1 MPNNDQTLD
10 LEKLKTDPKMWMR
23 LATPLDGSNVL
34 KHVFSGTENPF
45 EKNSEAAMEKLRKL
59 AAEGQLYM
67 REFGRSRHFQKVE
80 PEGDK
85 LKLGQQHE
93 MKVSRS
99 YSDPVL
105 GGLMY
110 ASRAYFKW
118 IGLESVSKWFDKRL
132 ERRDALIEKDKQYD
146 EEYKSL
152 TKEQKKELTQRRS
165 QEKKEAKARQR
176 LEKAEKELAKAREEL
191 NQIQG
196 KNTASDKGELN
207 APLTQPPKQEEK
219 SSMQPTLEG
228 DQPQL
233 QKQQEALT
241 REEKQPEK
249 DEKIQKRENPSAP
262 ANATEEKKKGIYLV
276 SGDKVYTDENLNE
289 LPEEVRKML
298 EMIQKVI
305 EQMETQ
311 KQQEQVAN
319 EQPQPRP
326 EEQLEQVANEQ
337 PQPRPEEQVAN
348 VPPQPEP
355 EVQLENPNAD
365 DILPKFHEEEPIAP
379 KKTVEMQEEDL
390 QPMFH
395 DVEKEPKAE
404 TNVPLNQP
412 AEIEPEQVDIQPEPE
427 RLEQEEIPENE
438 KTVPEDWRDVLV
450 RALFSHENG
459 GDLLAQYQQVKDN
472 PLDSAVFLASAI
484 FGVLKENIIDRE
496 PNQNLL
502 EQIFNGRSL
511 GNGND
516 DLIRS
521 GMESAQDAMRKG
533 EEQED
538 LQPLEEMLT
547 IAVREL
553 KEYAGDGNEP
563 TPQQAMAAMMAE
575 LAEGFARDF
584 GVQLPQEETIQQDAQ
599 PKVET
604 NVPLNQPAEIEPEQV
619 DIQPEPERL
628 EQEEIPEN
636 EKAVPED
643 WRDVLVSALFSH
655 QKGSDMLAQ
664 YQEIKDDPLAGML
677 FLADAVFGL
686 LKQNITG
693 PESNQQLMEEIFSG
707 RSLGDDR
714 DDLIRAGLDTAKDV
728 LTESFAENNS
738 KPLEEMLTTAV
749 RELKEFAG
757 DGNNRTPQQEL
768 AGMMIEMAEEMAK
781 DHGLQLPQ
789 EEAVQQDS
797 QPQAETNVPLNQPAE
812 IEPEQVDIQPEPK
825 LLEQPEQIREEKQET
840 AQPEDWRDVLV
851 SALFS
856 HQKGSDMLAQYQEIK
871 DDPLAGMLFLADAV
885 FGLLKQNITGPESNH
900 QLMEEIFSGR
910 SLGDDR
916 DDLIR
921 AGLDTAKD
929 ALTESFAENN
939 TKPLEEMLTTAVRE
953 LKEFAGDGNNR
964 TPQQELAGM
973 MIEMAEEMAKDH
985 GLQLP
990 QEEAVQQMGDQKP
1003 QAQQEAAL
1011 EVPLD
1016 LEQDKIK
1023 IQERQPDQ
1031 KPLTFPER
1039 LEAEKQA
1046 LEATKH
1052 WRDTVSNSLFSHQGG
1067 EDLMN
1072 SFNQM
1077 RSHPRDASNF
1087 LTTAVLGLIT
1097 NGPQKNGGE
1106 KNHQQML
1113 DALLDGRPLGAE
1125 NDNFIRGAANRAK
1138 DLMQNDDPEKM
1149 KNLLGDAVRGL
1160 GWQATQEPELSV
1172 RHVMIGMLI
1181 SAAMTMAGQRGLN
1194 LGLNATDTR
1203 LVQCASEMGKIALNY
1218 ENARQY
1224 FANNPLDHTNETC
1237 RTQLQNLLAGN
1248 AVDKSIELDRSKGQT
1263 GVTNT
1268 HTLMGGGVWT
1278 EANLRTMSQ
1287 SSRVRSGITQDQLQQ
1302 MLEDPHGKIAHKA
1315 GHSVGKEMISGA
1327 QDLMSGKTHSVQL
1340 ERTVEQDQ
1348 MGPEKQPMQFMG

>member
-67 REFGRSRHFQKVE
+67 REFGRSQHFQKVE
-80 PEGDK
+80 PEGEK

-132 ERRDALIEKDKQYD
+132 ERRNALIEKDKQYD

-152 TKEQKKELTQRRS
+152 TKEQKKELKQRRS

-191 NQIQG
+191 DQIQG
-196 KNTASDKGELN
+196 KNTATDKGELN
-207 APLTQPPKQEEK
+207 APVTQPPKQEEK

-262 ANATEEKKKGIYLV
+262 ATAPEEKKGIYLV
-276 SGDKVYTDENLNE
+276 SGDKTYTDENIHE

-298 EMIQKVI
+298 DMIQKVI
-305 EQMETQ
+305 EQMEAQ
-311 KQQEQVAN
+311 KKQDQLQQNPQPTDLQNEQQQQQQQQQQTDLNAVNNEEQQIVNENAENPLPNPQGENEQEQQAQ
-319 EQPQPRP
+319 EQQAQ
-326 EEQLEQVANEQ
+326 EQQAQ
-337 PQPRPEEQVAN
+337 
-348 VPPQPEP
+348 
-355 EVQLENPNAD
+355 
-365 DILPKFHEEEPIAP
+365 
-379 KKTVEMQEEDL
+379 
-390 QPMFH
+390 
-395 DVEKEPKAE
+395 
-404 TNVPLNQP
+404 
-412 AEIEPEQVDIQPEPE
+412 
-427 RLEQEEIPENE
+427 
-438 KTVPEDWRDVLV
+438 TVPEDWRD
-450 RALFSHENG
+450 
-459 GDLLAQYQQVKDN
+459 
-472 PLDSAVFLASAI
+472 
-484 FGVLKENIIDRE
+484 
-496 PNQNLL
+496 
-502 EQIFNGRSL
+502 
-511 GNGND
+511 
-516 DLIRS
+516 
-521 GMESAQDAMRKG
+521 M
-533 EEQED
+533 
-538 LQPLEEMLT
+538 
-547 IAVREL
+547 
-553 KEYAGDGNEP
+553 
-563 TPQQAMAAMMAE
+563 
-575 LAEGFARDF
+575 
-584 GVQLPQEETIQQDAQ
+584 
-599 PKVET
+599 
-604 NVPLNQPAEIEPEQV
+604 
-619 DIQPEPERL
+619 
-628 EQEEIPEN
+628 
-636 EKAVPED
+636 
-643 WRDVLVSALFSH
+643 LVSALFSH

-664 YQEIKDDPLAGML
+664 YQEIKDDPLASML
-677 FLADAVFGL
+677 FLADTVFGL

-714 DDLIRAGLDTAKDV
+714 DEIIRAGLD
-728 LTESFAENNS
+728 S
-738 KPLEEMLTTAV
+738 
-749 RELKEFAG
+749 
-757 DGNNRTPQQEL
+757 
-768 AGMMIEMAEEMAK
+768 
-781 DHGLQLPQ
+781 
-789 EEAVQQDS
+789 
-797 QPQAETNVPLNQPAE
+797 
-812 IEPEQVDIQPEPK
+812 
-825 LLEQPEQIREEKQET
+825 
-840 AQPEDWRDVLV
+840 
-851 SALFS
+851 
-856 HQKGSDMLAQYQEIK
+856 
-871 DDPLAGMLFLADAV
+871 
-885 FGLLKQNITGPESNH
+885 
-900 QLMEEIFSGR
+900 
-910 SLGDDR
+910 
-916 DDLIR
+916 
-921 AGLDTAKD
+921 AKD
-929 ALTESFAENN
+929 ALTESFGENN
-939 TKPLEEMLTTAVRE
+939 SKPLEEMLTTAVRE

-1003 QAQQEAAL
+1003 QAQQEA
-1011 EVPLD
+1011 PLNAPPNM
-1016 LEQDKIK
+1016 EADKIK
-1023 IQERQPDQ
+1023 IQQRQPDQ

-1072 SFNQM
+1072 TFNQM

-1087 LTTAVLGLIT
+1087 LTTAVLGLIG
-1097 NGPQKNGGE
+1097 NGAQKNGGE

-1194 LGLNATDTR
+1194 LGLNAADTR

-1224 FANNPLDHTNETC
+1224 FANNPLDHTNENC

-1248 AVDKSIELDRSKGQT
+1248 AVDKSIELDRSKGQN

-1315 GHSVGKEMISGA
+1315 GHSVSKEMISGA

-1340 ERTVEQDQ
+1340 ERSVEQDQ
-1348 MGPEKQPMQFMG
+1348 LGPEKQPMQFMG